1 MLSLLNLSGNMS
13 RITGPSVFTSIYAY
27 YGPKLLILTMDVG
40 LSISLLFSI
49 VFYNKLIPYKDFI
62 RNIK

>member
-1 MLSLLNLSGNMS
+1 MLSLLNLSGNLS
-13 RITGPSVFTSIYAY
+13 RIIGPTMFTSIYTY

-49 VFYNKLIPYKDFI
+49 AFYKKLIPYTDFI